1 MKKNLIL
8 ASASPRR
15 KELLELLQLPF
26 EVIASEVEEV
36 VDETLSPAEIVQS
49 LAEQKATS
57 VAENVS
63 NAFVIGSDTL
73 VVYEGKMLGKPKDFS
88 EAVQMLK
95 MLSGKTHEVYTGVC
109 LINND
114 DVRSFY
120 EKTSVTFYSLT
131 DKEIDEYV
139 QTGEPMDKAGAY
151 GIQGYGS
158 LLVKEIHG
166 DYYSVV
172 GLPIARTKR
181 ELVTAGF
188 TW

>member
-36 VDETLSPAEIVQS
+36 VDEKLSPAEMVQS
-49 LAEQKATS
+49 LAEQKAKS

-114 DVRSFY
+114 DVRCFS
-120 EKTSVTFYSLT
+120 EKTSVTIYSLT

-181 ELVTAGF
+181 ELVAAGF